1 MMLAKAIYSWYPT
14 GTMATNVEVNKKKNE
29 NAASLLR
36 RFSRRVR
43 QSGILGAVR
52 GKRYYQRTDSKLRK
66 KQSAMARIEGREKYH
81 KLYKE
86 GRIG

>member
-1 MMLAKAIYSWYPT
+1 
-14 GTMATNVEVNKKKNE
+14 MATNVEVTQKKNE
-29 NAASLLR
+29 NAVALLR
-36 RFSRRVR
+36 RFSRKVK

-52 GKRYYQRTDSKLRK
+52 GKRYYKRNDSKLRK
-66 KQSAMARIEGREKYH
+66 KQGALARIEGAAKYE